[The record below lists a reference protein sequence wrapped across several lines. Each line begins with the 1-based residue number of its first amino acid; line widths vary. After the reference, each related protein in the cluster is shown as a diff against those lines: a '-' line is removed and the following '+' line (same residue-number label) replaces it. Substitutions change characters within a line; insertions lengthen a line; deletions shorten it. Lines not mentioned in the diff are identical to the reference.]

1 MIIRLIEEKK
11 EDRGLTFVRFQT
23 FVRWLSVNSIEAD
36 MKKEVLTKID
46 FDHFTFKELV
56 SDVRQSELFP
66 VDKIFERMEQLFDA
80 QKKEMEE
87 EMEEKVEAWKSLA
100 ASGE

>member
-56 SDVRQSELFP
+56 SDVRESDLYP
-66 VDKIFERMEQLFDA
+66 VDKIMERMDKLFDA
-80 QKKEMEE
+80 KNEE
-87 EMEEKVEAWKSLA
+87 WMSLA

>member
-11 EDRGLTFVRFQT
+11 EDRGQTFVRFQT

-56 SDVRQSELFP
+56 SDVRKSNLYP
-66 VDKIFERMEQLFDA
+66 MDKIMERMDKLFDA
-80 QKKEMEE
+80 KNEE
-87 EMEEKVEAWKSLA
+87 WMSLA

>member
-56 SDVRQSELFP
+56 SDVRKSNLYP
-66 VDKIFERMEQLFDA
+66 MDKIMERMDKLFDA
-80 QKKEMEE
+80 KNEE
-87 EMEEKVEAWKSLA
+87 WMSLA

>member
-11 EDRGLTFVRFQT
+11 EDRGQTFVRFQT

-56 SDVRQSELFP
+56 SDVKKSDLYP
-66 VDKIFERMEQLFDA
+66 VEKIIERMDKLFDA
-80 QKKEMEE
+80 KNEE
-87 EMEEKVEAWKSLA
+87 WMSLA

>member
-1 MIIRLIEEKK
+1 MIIRLIEEKRK
-11 EDRGLTFVRFQT
+11 VRGQTFVRFQT
-23 FVRWLSVNSIEAD
+23 FVRWLSVNSMEAD

-56 SDVRQSELFP
+56 SDVRKSNLYP
-66 VDKIFERMEQLFDA
+66 MDKIMERMDKLFDA
-80 QKKEMEE
+80 QKKEM
-87 EMEEKVEAWKSLA
+87 EAWKSLA